1 MTTSS
6 GLSTI
11 WLCFSTLAMPG
22 PNAAAGWKDGRGSG
36 KRAVGGDSGPIP
48 AKICSNGKDPADDR
62 KAPGT
67 ERERK
72 CCWLS
77 QGTSDLVGAE

>member
-1 MTTSS
+1 MAVFFSS
-6 GLSTI
+6 GHARVHCCS
-11 WLCFSTLAMPG
+11 WMERRQG
-22 PNAAAGWKDGRGSG
+22 KW

-48 AKICSNGKDPADDR
+48 AKICSSGKDPADDR

-72 CCWLS
+72 GCWLS